1 MIRILF
7 LFIFIFKVQSQTF
20 NLNNTYFENKLRLSQ
35 INGELDSDI
44 SFMIR
49 PLHQNVKENISINGY
64 SKNILAI
71 VPKGETIE
79 STSHN
84 TRGKD
89 KISFEEVLKKTKIY
103 LS

>member
-7 LFIFIFKVQSQTF
+7 LLIFIFKVQSQTF

-49 PLHQNVKENISINGY
+49 PLHQNVK
-64 SKNILAI
+64 KM
-71 VPKGETIE
+71 
-79 STSHN
+79 
-84 TRGKD
+84 
-89 KISFEEVLKKTKIY
+89 
-103 LS
+103 